1 MTGALAAARKQGA
14 FGTIMAGGDAPTR
27 STLLDSVHVGDAVC
41 IPTELLDP
49 SGIVAA
55 AERRDAVWRI

>member
-14 FGTIMAGGDAPTR
+14 FGMIMAGGDASTR

-41 IPTELLDP
+41 IPTDDP